1 MSGVRQQPVAGGRG
15 GWRVGPAALLARGSD
30 HTKLLLELQSRR
42 TSTIATVSFL
52 PFCLRWRFP
61 FSIYYCV
68 SFLEFLPFDFQIP
81 FLIFWLLYL
90 LCRLV

>member
-42 TSTIATVSFL
+42 TSTIATTCTGS
-52 PFCLRWRFP
+52 
-61 FSIYYCV
+61 S
-68 SFLEFLPFDFQIP
+68 
-81 FLIFWLLYL
+81 LLL
-90 LCRLV
+90 HEATCSLTEIAFT